1 MGLLTLAL
9 QAALV
14 LVIVITIRE
23 LLGLRRAVR
32 LAQLA
37 LPDIDEVRRLEK
49 SVRVAAAEVQGAA
62 DASMTKLEKLCVEA
76 ERRVSSAERNLKEP
90 GPPDQPVEPELA
102 PSEDLPKPGPR
113 ILSEAGRA
121 KYDRVLHLAAQGL
134 DVDSIAVEV
143 DLTRAEVELMLGS
156 AS

>member
-1 MGLLTLAL
+1 MDLLTLAL

-14 LVIVITIRE
+14 VVIALTIRE
-23 LLGLRRAVR
+23 LLRLRRAIR

-37 LPDIDEVRRLEK
+37 LPDIEEIRGLER
-49 SVRVAAAEVQGAA
+49 SIRVAAGQAQSLAE
-62 DASMTKLEKLCVEA
+62 ASIAKLEKLSAVA
-76 ERRVSSAERNLKEP
+76 ERRTPSAERDLEEP
-90 GPPDQPVEPELA
+90 GPPDQPVETDTAAEE
-102 PSEDLPKPGPR
+102 SPKPGPR

-121 KYDRVLHLAAQGL
+121 KYDKALRLAAQGL
-134 DVDSIAVEV
+134 DIDSIAREV

>member
-1 MGLLTLAL
+1 MDLLPLAL

-14 LVIVITIRE
+14 LVIALTILE
-23 LLGLRRAVR
+23 LLRLRRAVR

-37 LPDIDEVRRLEK
+37 LPDIEEIRGLER
-49 SVRVAAAEVQGAA
+49 SIRIAAGQAQSLAE
-62 DASMTKLEKLCVEA
+62 ASIAKLEKLSAEA
-76 ERRVSSAERNLKEP
+76 ERRAPSAGRDVEEP
-90 GPPDQPVEPELA
+90 GPADQPVETDTAEEEG
-102 PSEDLPKPGPR
+102 SPKPGPR

-121 KYDRVLHLAAQGL
+121 KYDKALRLAAQGL
-134 DVDSIAVEV
+134 DIDSIAREV